1 MNDEY
6 SPYPRILSSSE
17 LMAALTA
24 LSTSPV
30 STAARK
36 KIPAGLQSW
45 LSTILGN
52 YRSKLIIS
60 KST

>member
-45 LSTILGN
+45 QSTILGN
-52 YRSKLIIS
+52 YR
-60 KST
+60 